1 MKRPTPRLVL
11 ALLVGL
17 LLLVYAGRKIVL
29 ALRSDETRV
38 KLVLADVERYANE
51 LDTGAVLE
59 YLDPGF
65 KGQHGLGAREV
76 RRIVFVFFS
85 RAKSIDVKIA
95 LISPVK
101 VEGDIAVVRVRA
113 HAALKMQGETI
124 TLNDAGYTGDTFEV
138 KLKRYNYYFR
148 CLSIRSVG
156 PDEPLE

>member
-11 ALLVGL
+11 ACLGGL
-17 LLLVYAGRKIVL
+17 LLLLYAGRKIVL

-38 KLVLADVERYANE
+38 KLVLADVERCANE

-65 KGQHGLGAREV
+65 EGPLGLGAREV
-76 RRIVFVFFS
+76 KRIVFVFFS
-85 RAKSIDVKIA
+85 KAKSIDVKIA

-113 HAALKMQGETI
+113 HVALKIPGETI
-124 TLNDAGYTGDTFEV
+124 TLRDAGYAGDTFEV
-138 KLKRYNYYFR
+138 KLKRHEYYFR
-148 CLSIRSVG
+148 CLGIRPVR